1 MGMRAQYKPCFSDEH
16 RCKNF
21 SKILPIRNQEHI
33 ENNSCHDHY
42 RDAMIFHYTQINNSK
57 FKAALSRFND
67 RTHRIFSTNWEN
79 GFAEFTILRI
89 KVLKKLQIRSSISQS
104 NKGFI
109 TYKKKRVTTTTTIL
123 NRERLIPLFL
133 KSEMRQGCL
142 FILLPFSIQFKILLR
157 VIRPESDFVTY
168 VWFHGFLHPWQKPS

>member
-1 MGMRAQYKPCFSDEH
+1 MNTDVKISVKFFQSEI
-16 RCKNF
+16 KNTLR
-21 SKILPIRNQEHI
+21 IT
-33 ENNSCHDHY
+33 
-42 RDAMIFHYTQINNSK
+42 AVMIITEMQWYFNIHKSIIQSSRQH
-57 FKAALSRFND
+57 FSRFNN

-79 GFAEFTILRI
+79 GFAEFTILLI

-123 NRERLIPLFL
+123 NREKLIALLL
-133 KSEMRQGCL
+133 KSEMRQGCQ